1 MRNQVK
7 ERDKMSKKLIAVAAA
22 AALGLS
28 ALVAVPASALS
39 VVVGAVGDTAAIT
52 VSNTLDRAS
61 GTGTQADPV
70 EIVVPDAGTVGS
82 ADILT
87 LRVSSTLNRTAITA
101 SVTNGIKLLDAPGDA
116 TNKYTSASGT
126 TALAAA
132 QTTDA
137 SGDYTFYAFPTSTTA
152 GVITVTV
159 GTDVTQ
165 IYVKGTAGAAYDI
178 TSVTIPVIDPKATGT
193 VVATVTDA
201 FGNLLASTA
210 AGTMTLTRVGGT
222 GGVEG
227 EIVYSATSKRYELEI
242 TAPDAAGQV
251 AYAAVVTDLT
261 ATTAQVTA
269 FGAPQTFFGLVT
281 VTSTAD
287 LVKTL
292 QASVTTLTAQV
303 ATLTAAYN
311 KLANRWNKLR
321 AAKKAPKKK
330 VALK

>member
-1 MRNQVK
+1 
-7 ERDKMSKKLIAVAAA
+7 MSKKLIAVASAA
-22 AALGLS
+22 AIALS
-28 ALVAVPASALS
+28 ALVGVAPAQALIVETGDAAPNTAS
-39 VVVGAVGDTAAIT
+39 VWATSST
-52 VSNTLDRAS
+52 DRAE
-61 GTGTQADPV
+61 GTGSQASP
-70 EIVVPDAGTVGS
+70 IKIIVPDAGTVAAG
-82 ADILT
+82 DILK
-87 LRVSSTLNRTAITA
+87 LVVSSTLKRTAITA

-137 SGDYTFYAFPTSTTA
+137 AGAYTFYAFPTSTTA

-165 IYVKGTAGAAYDI
+165 IYVKGTVGAAYDI

-201 FGNLLASTA
+201 FGNLLASTG

-222 GGVEG
+222 GGLEG
-227 EIVYSATSKRYELEI
+227 DIVYSATSKRYELEI

-251 AYAAVVTDLT
+251 AYAAVVKGLT
-261 ATTAQVTA
+261 ATAAQVTA

-287 LVKTL
+287 LVKSL

-303 ATLTAAYN
+303 ATLTADYN